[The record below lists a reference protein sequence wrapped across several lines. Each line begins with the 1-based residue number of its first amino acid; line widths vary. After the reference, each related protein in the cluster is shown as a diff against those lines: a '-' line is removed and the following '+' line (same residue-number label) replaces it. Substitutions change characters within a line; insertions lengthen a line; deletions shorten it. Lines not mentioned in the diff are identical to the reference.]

1 DKGRR
6 LVDPYDPKA
15 DLTLRA
21 RSYLHVNCAQCH
33 IEAGGGNAA
42 IDLDFA
48 KSLDKMKLID
58 VPPQHDSFG
67 LKDARLIAPGRPEQS
82 VLLHRIGCR
91 GPGQMPPLS
100 TSLIDEPAVEML
112 RAWVRGMEEKP

>member
-1 DKGRR
+1 
-6 LVDPYDPKA
+6 
-15 DLTLRA
+15 
-21 RSYLHVNCAQCH
+21 VNCAQCH

-48 KSLDKMKLID
+48 KALDKMKVID
-58 VPPQHDSFG
+58 VRPQHDSFG

-82 VLLHRIGCR
+82 VLLHRVGGR

-100 TSLIDEPAVEML
+100 TSLIDEPALEML
-112 RAWVRGMEEKP
+112 RTWVRGMQEKQPEN